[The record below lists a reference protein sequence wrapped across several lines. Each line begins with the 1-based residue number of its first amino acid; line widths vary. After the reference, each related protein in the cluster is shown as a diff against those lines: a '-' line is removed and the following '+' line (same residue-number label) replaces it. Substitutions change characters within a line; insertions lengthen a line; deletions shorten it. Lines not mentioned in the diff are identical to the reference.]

1 MSAPRIILASLP
13 SFCQK
18 LSKLVEIW
26 RRCDKNKLAQLFL
39 RHGVV
44 NVSYIWGKYAYFKVF
59 IYLNEFYALSVN
71 EWPANNYLTQYND
84 TSAKTQSYTHDRDR
98 RVIWILTAASYCRIL
113 GTEQICDCCITWIR
127 LIVWVIPYCMTKATR
142 QLVWCLWL
150 FSPQDQQCQ
159 TPVTRSGDSVWCL
172 YLLLRSTNFMQS
184 GLYVYTFLVCSVLCD
199 KLTVSHLVV
208 RFRSDCQ
215 YGPQLALL
223 QTKWCALG

>member
-1 MSAPRIILASLP
+1 MKCSPETPGWNSASVVTVNDLP
-13 SFCQK
+13 GDR
-18 LSKLVEIW
+18 W
-26 RRCDKNKLAQLFL
+26 HRQLTINC
-39 RHGVV
+39 HYCSI
-44 NVSYIWGKYAYFKVF
+44 VS
-59 IYLNEFYALSVN
+59 
-71 EWPANNYLTQYND
+71 
-84 TSAKTQSYTHDRDR
+84 
-98 RVIWILTAASYCRIL
+98 
-113 GTEQICDCCITWIR
+113 TEQICDCCITWIR